1 VIEERRDMIARH
13 RVDLAM
19 LETAIEMHRLHCA
32 ALFSFPEA
40 KNTETKFRASLQKI
54 VERVE
59 MLQAA
64 LPELEVE

>member
-1 VIEERRDMIARH
+1 MIARH

-32 ALFSFPEA
+32 SLFSFPEA

>member
-1 VIEERRDMIARH
+1 
-13 RVDLAM
+13 M